1 MRGKDVGGSA
11 EMSDTVIVA
20 IISFFGTLLG
30 AYIANRKSAAIM
42 EYRLQQL
49 EKKVD
54 KHNTVIERTYALEKR
69 ADVVDEKITVANHRI
84 ADLEQS
90 EKGN

>member
-1 MRGKDVGGSA
+1 
-11 EMSDTVIVA
+11 MSES
-20 IISFFGTLLG
+20 IIIAVLSFLGTLLG

-69 ADVVDEKITVANHRI
+69 ADVIDEKINVANHRI
-84 ADLEQS
+84 ADLES
-90 EKGN
+90 AERNGI

>member
-1 MRGKDVGGSA
+1 
-11 EMSDTVIVA
+11 MSDAIIVA
-20 IISFFGTLLG
+20 LLSFAGTLLG

-69 ADVVDEKITVANHRI
+69 ADVMDEKIKVANNRI

>member
-1 MRGKDVGGSA
+1 
-11 EMSDTVIVA
+11 MSDTVIVA
-20 IISFFGTLLG
+20 IISFLGTLLG

-84 ADLEQS
+84 ADLES
-90 EKGN
+90 GKGN

>member
-1 MRGKDVGGSA
+1 
-11 EMSDTVIVA
+11 MSESIIVA
-20 IISFFGTLLG
+20 LLSFLGTLLG

-69 ADVVDEKITVANHRI
+69 ADVMDEKIKVANNRI

>member
-1 MRGKDVGGSA
+1 
-11 EMSDTVIVA
+11 MSDS
-20 IISFFGTLLG
+20 IIIAVLSFLGTLLG

-42 EYRLQQL
+42 EYRLEQL

-69 ADVVDEKITVANHRI
+69 ADVIDEKIKVANNRI

>member
-1 MRGKDVGGSA
+1 
-11 EMSDTVIVA
+11 MSEG
-20 IISFFGTLLG
+20 IIIAALSFLGTLLG

-69 ADVVDEKITVANHRI
+69 ADVVDEKINVANHRI
-84 ADLEQS
+84 ADLES
-90 EKGN
+90 AERNGL

>member
-1 MRGKDVGGSA
+1 
-11 EMSDTVIVA
+11 MSDAIIVA
-20 IISFFGTLLG
+20 LLSFAGTLLG

-69 ADVVDEKITVANHRI
+69 AEVMDEKINVANHRI
-84 ADLEQS
+84 ADLES
-90 EKGN
+90 AERN

>member
-1 MRGKDVGGSA
+1 
-11 EMSDTVIVA
+11 MSDAIIVA
-20 IISFFGTLLG
+20 LLSFAGTLIG
-30 AYIANRKSAAIM
+30 AYVANRKSAAIM

-69 ADVVDEKITVANHRI
+69 ADVMDEKIKVANNRI

>member
-1 MRGKDVGGSA
+1 
-11 EMSDTVIVA
+11 MSES
-20 IISFFGTLLG
+20 IIIAVLSFAGTLLG

-69 ADVVDEKITVANHRI
+69 ADVIDEKIKVANNRI

>member
-1 MRGKDVGGSA
+1 
-11 EMSDTVIVA
+11 MSES
-20 IISFFGTLLG
+20 IIIAVLSFLGTLLG

-69 ADVVDEKITVANHRI
+69 ADVMDEKIKVANNRI

>member
-1 MRGKDVGGSA
+1 
-11 EMSDTVIVA
+11 MSES
-20 IISFFGTLLG
+20 IIIAVLSFLGTLLG

-42 EYRLQQL
+42 EYRLEQL

-69 ADVVDEKITVANHRI
+69 ADVTDEKIKVANNRI
-84 ADLEQS
+84 ADLES
-90 EKGN
+90 AERN

>member
-1 MRGKDVGGSA
+1 
-11 EMSDTVIVA
+11 MSES
-20 IISFFGTLLG
+20 IIIAVLSFLGTLLG

-69 ADVVDEKITVANHRI
+69 ADVTDEKMKVANNRI

-90 EKGN
+90 EKGK

>member
-1 MRGKDVGGSA
+1 
-11 EMSDTVIVA
+11 MSDAIIVA
-20 IISFFGTLLG
+20 LLSFAGTLLG

-69 ADVVDEKITVANHRI
+69 ADVMDEKIKVANNRI
-84 ADLEQS
+84 ADLES
-90 EKGN
+90 AERNGV

>member
-1 MRGKDVGGSA
+1 
-11 EMSDTVIVA
+11 MSDTVIVA
-20 IISFFGTLLG
+20 IISFVGTLLG

-42 EYRLQQL
+42 EYRLEQL

-69 ADVVDEKITVANHRI
+69 ADVFDEKMKVANNRI

-90 EKGN
+90 EKGA

>member
-1 MRGKDVGGSA
+1 
-11 EMSDTVIVA
+11 MSES
-20 IISFFGTLLG
+20 IIIAVLSFLGTLLG

-69 ADVVDEKITVANHRI
+69 ADVIDEKINVANHRI
-84 ADLEQS
+84 ADLES
-90 EKGN
+90 AERD

>member
-1 MRGKDVGGSA
+1 
-11 EMSDTVIVA
+11 MSDTVIVA
-20 IISFFGTLLG
+20 IISFLGTLLG

-42 EYRLQQL
+42 EYRLEQL

-84 ADLEQS
+84 ADLES

>member
-1 MRGKDVGGSA
+1 
-11 EMSDTVIVA
+11 MSEN
-20 IISFFGTLLG
+20 IIIAVLSFLGTLLG

-69 ADVVDEKITVANHRI
+69 ADVMVEKINVANHRI
-84 ADLEQS
+84 ADLES
-90 EKGN
+90 AERK

>member
-1 MRGKDVGGSA
+1 
-11 EMSDTVIVA
+11 MSES
-20 IISFFGTLLG
+20 IIIAVLSFLGTLLG

-54 KHNTVIERTYALEKR
+54 KHNTVIERTYELEKGY
-69 ADVVDEKITVANHRI
+69 AVLEDKIKSAQHRLD
-84 ADLEQS
+84 DLEGA
-90 EKGN
+90 K

>member
-1 MRGKDVGGSA
+1 
-11 EMSDTVIVA
+11 MSDAIIVA
-20 IISFFGTLLG
+20 LLSFAGTLLG

-42 EYRLQQL
+42 EYMLQQL

-69 ADVVDEKITVANHRI
+69 ADVIDEKINVANHRI
-84 ADLEQS
+84 ADLES
-90 EKGN
+90 AERD

>member
-1 MRGKDVGGSA
+1 
-11 EMSDTVIVA
+11 MSEG
-20 IISFFGTLLG
+20 IIIAALSFLGTLLG
-30 AYIANRKSAAIM
+30 AYLANRKSAAIM

-69 ADVVDEKITVANHRI
+69 ADVTDEKIKVANNRI
-84 ADLEQS
+84 ADLES
-90 EKGN
+90 AERNGV

>member
-1 MRGKDVGGSA
+1 
-11 EMSDTVIVA
+11 MSDAIIVA
-20 IISFFGTLLG
+20 LLSFAGTLLG

-69 ADVVDEKITVANHRI
+69 ADVTDEKINVANHRI
-84 ADLEQS
+84 ADLES
-90 EKGN
+90 AERN